1 MSTAGY
7 ENIEEARKV
16 RAMLVFNHVS
26 YADGIILGTYFLPC
40 GLCKASIADIPFF
53 GTFAR
58 VCCRSFCGQLFSS
71 LIWIALAVTK
81 FCADMPIIG
90 S

>member
-1 MSTAGY
+1 MMRTAGY
-7 ENIEEARKV
+7 ENLKEARKV

-58 VCCRSFCGQLFSS
+58 VCCRSL
-71 LIWIALAVTK
+71 
-81 FCADMPIIG
+81 CA
-90 S
+90 